1 VKIGIP
7 KEILPDECRVA
18 IVPKSV
24 LRLKNNGIEFLVES
38 GAGESALFTDTMYLE
53 AGCKILPDA
62 ISLYR
67 ESEFIIKIHRPMFNP
82 VFEANELDMINNGSI
97 LVAMLQHLINR
108 ELIEQL
114 ADKDITSFS
123 MDAIPRIARAQ
134 MMDVLSSMSTLVGYK
149 AVLLGANLSGRYL
162 PLLMTAGATVPAAKV
177 LIIGVGVAG
186 LQAIATAHRLG
197 AIVEAFDIR
206 PGVREQAESL
216 GAIFIEAEKIT
227 EKTEDQ
233 GGYAK
238 EVTDET
244 RKYEEEVLFEHI
256 KSADIVIT
264 TALVPGKKAPI
275 LITELMVKSM
285 KPGSVIVDLAAET
298 GGNCELTEAGKNIIK
313 NKVIISGP
321 LNLTSSMPSDASQLY
336 SANVSNL
343 LSLLLK
349 NGELNLDFNDAVIN
363 KCCITYQGKVRQV

>member
-1 VKIGIP
+1 MP
-7 KEILPDECRVA
+7 NECRVP

-24 LRLKNNGIEFLVES
+24 LRLKNHGIEFLVES
-38 GAGESALFTDTMYLE
+38 GAGESALFTDMMYLE
-53 AGCKILPDA
+53 AGCQIVPDA
-62 ISLYR
+62 ITLYK
-67 ESEFIIKIHRPMFNP
+67 ESELIIKIHRPMFNP
-82 VFEANELDMINNGSI
+82 VSGIHELDMMNDNSI

-114 ADKDITSFS
+114 AIKDITSFS

-149 AVLLGANLSGRYL
+149 AVLVGANLSGRYL
-162 PLLMTAGATVPAAKV
+162 PLLMTAGATIPAARV
-177 LIIGVGVAG
+177 LIVGVGVAG

-227 EKTEDQ
+227 DKTEDQ

-238 EVTDET
+238 EVNDEI
-244 RKYEEEVLFEHI
+244 RRYEEEVLFEHI
-256 KSADIVIT
+256 KNADIVIT

-275 LITELMVKSM
+275 LITESMVKSM

-298 GGNCELTEAGKNIIK
+298 GGNCELTETGKNIIK
-313 NKVIISGP
+313 HKVIISGP

-336 SANVSNL
+336 SANVANL

-349 NGELNLDFNDAVIN
+349 NGELNLDFNDTIIN
-363 KCCITYQGKVRQV
+363 NCCITYQGKIRQV